1 MFVATAERGSIPN
14 WIIAVTVMR
23 EVLPVTTL
31 TMLVTKKMT
40 IRESNSIFFRFYMK
54 VMTWTTMKAKKGSGV
69 AIA

>member
-1 MFVATAERGSIPN
+1 
-14 WIIAVTVMR
+14 MR